1 LWRKAPVC
9 NLKSRFLLTPHK
21 QEERDFSTFFTKYY
35 YICQQKNK
43 HTFMTVKQSIKE
55 SLTNLVWWREMITI
69 VIGCAMCAV
78 GFVFFINP
86 YNIVPGGVYGMGIVL
101 HNIFP
106 SIQVGTFGYMMDIPL
121 LTIAIILFG
130 KQFGGRTL
138 FAAFITPGIMNII
151 SAAVYPTKEALQSL
165 DPSQL
170 MGGAINL
177 SDHLMLACILGGT
190 IIGAGLGL
198 VVRSNATTGGTDIIA
213 MILNRYLH
221 IPFSR
226 GVLMA
231 DSFVVLAG
239 LIVIGFGVGID
250 GGEAGGWL
258 LSLYSLIC
266 IFVTSRVIDYVIDGA
281 SYDKLLF
288 IIGNTHSEPLRQ
300 YIIND
305 MERGGTYIKASGMY
319 SKDEKEMIFLVVSR
333 REVAQV
339 QRKIREIDPTIF
351 LVVTDAY
358 DTYGEGFKPF
368 PEKDA
373 MLND

>member
-1 LWRKAPVC
+1 MARKV
-9 NLKSRFLLTPHK
+9 
-21 QEERDFSTFFTKYY
+21 
-35 YICQQKNK
+35 
-43 HTFMTVKQSIKE
+43 SIKE
-55 SLTNLVWWREMITI
+55 RITDKVWWREMITI
-69 VIGCAMCAV
+69 VFGCTMCAI

-86 YNIVPGGVYGMGIVL
+86 YNIVPGGVYGLGIVL

-106 SIQVGTFGYMMDIPL
+106 AIQVGTFGYMMDIPL
-121 LTIAIILFG
+121 LTIALLLFG
-130 KQFGGRTL
+130 KKFGGRTL
-138 FAAFITPGIMNII
+138 FAAFITPGLMNII
-151 SAAVYPTKEALQSL
+151 SAAAYPTKEALQSL
-165 DPSQL
+165 DPTQL

-190 IIGAGLGL
+190 IIGAGLGF

-226 GVLMA
+226 GVLIA
-231 DSFVVLAG
+231 DSCVVLAG
-239 LIVIGFGVGID
+239 LVVIGFGIGIE
-250 GGEAGGWL
+250 GSEAGGWL

-266 IFVTSRVIDYVIDGA
+266 IFVAARVIDYVIDGA

-300 YIIND
+300 YIIGD

-319 SKDEKEMIFLVVSR
+319 SKQDKEMIFLVVSR

-339 QRKIREIDPTIF
+339 QRKIREIDPTVF

-368 PEKDA
+368 PEKDS
-373 MLND
+373 MLNN

>member
-1 LWRKAPVC
+1 MAEKIS
-9 NLKSRFLLTPHK
+9 LKGVLT
-21 QEERDFSTFFTKYY
+21 DW
-35 YICQQKNK
+35 
-43 HTFMTVKQSIKE
+43 
-55 SLTNLVWWREMITI
+55 VWWREMITI
-69 VIGCAMCAV
+69 VFGCTMCAI

-106 SIQVGTFGYMMDIPL
+106 AIQVGTFGYMMDIPL
-121 LTIAIILFG
+121 LAIALLLFG
-130 KQFGGRTL
+130 KTFGGRTL
-138 FAAFITPGIMNII
+138 FAAFITPGLMNII
-151 SAAVYPTKEALQSL
+151 SAAAYPTQEALQAL
-165 DPSQL
+165 DPSLL
-170 MGGAINL
+170 MGGAIDL
-177 SDHLMLACILGGT
+177 SDHLMLSCILGGT

-226 GVLMA
+226 GVLIA
-231 DSFVVLAG
+231 DTFVVLAG
-239 LIVIGFGVGID
+239 LVVIGFGIGTD
-250 GGEAGGWL
+250 NGEAGGWL

-266 IFVTSRVIDYVIDGA
+266 IFVASRVIDYVIDGA

-288 IIGNTHSEPLRQ
+288 IISNTHSEALRQ
-300 YIIND
+300 YIIGD

-319 SKDEKEMIFLVVSR
+319 SKEEKEMIFLVVSR

-339 QRKIREIDPTIF
+339 QRKIREIDPTVF

-368 PEKDA
+368 PEKDT
-373 MLND
+373 MLNN

>member
-1 LWRKAPVC
+1 MAEKISI
-9 NLKSRFLLTPHK
+9 KGLLT
-21 QEERDFSTFFTKYY
+21 DW
-35 YICQQKNK
+35 
-43 HTFMTVKQSIKE
+43 
-55 SLTNLVWWREMITI
+55 VWWREMITI
-69 VIGCAMCAV
+69 VFGCTMCAI

-106 SIQVGTFGYMMDIPL
+106 AIQVGTFGYMMDIPL
-121 LTIAIILFG
+121 LAIALLLFG
-130 KQFGGRTL
+130 KTFGGRTL
-138 FAAFITPGIMNII
+138 FAAFITPGLMNII
-151 SAAVYPTKEALQSL
+151 SAAAYPTQEALQAL
-165 DPSQL
+165 DPSLL
-170 MGGAINL
+170 MGGAIDL
-177 SDHLMLACILGGT
+177 SDHLMLSCILGGT

-213 MILNRYLH
+213 MIFNRYLH

-226 GVLMA
+226 GVLIA
-231 DSFVVLAG
+231 DTFVVLAG
-239 LIVIGFGVGID
+239 LVVIGFGIGTD
-250 GGEAGGWL
+250 NGEAGGWL

-266 IFVTSRVIDYVIDGA
+266 IFVASRVIDYVIDGA

-288 IIGNTHSEPLRQ
+288 IISNTHSEALRQ
-300 YIIND
+300 YIISD

-319 SKDEKEMIFLVVSR
+319 SKQEKEMIFLVVSR

-339 QRKIREIDPTIF
+339 QRKIREIDPTVF

-368 PEKDA
+368 PEKDT
-373 MLND
+373 MLNN

>member
-1 LWRKAPVC
+1 
-9 NLKSRFLLTPHK
+9 
-21 QEERDFSTFFTKYY
+21 
-35 YICQQKNK
+35 
-43 HTFMTVKQSIKE
+43 MTVKQSIKE

-138 FAAFITPGIMNII
+138 FAAFITPGIMNIF

-266 IFVTSRVIDYVIDGA
+266 IFVTSRVIDFVIDGA